1 MESMDNVLSAYENV
15 LKKLVLPMFPKISNV
30 DVEYER
36 AVTHDIKITYYIN
49 DILDYSE
56 SLKVEKETKALF
68 DMMGFEKVYNPW
80 ITYRSVKENN
90 VEKEFYSR

>member
-1 MESMDNVLSAYENV
+1 MREVFEKVLTR
-15 LKKLVLPMFPKISNV
+15 LVLPMFPRIS
-30 DVEYER
+30 DVSVEFER

-49 DILDYSE
+49 DRLDYSE

-80 ITYRSVKENN
+80 ITYRSVEEDKDGRQ
-90 VEKEFYSR
+90 FH